1 MNKPVSELNPN
12 DVIKLGDNWFRCR
25 YFYYHNN
32 NVSIDLQRELDQVS
46 PYYDSKCIIISIN
59 KDVDIKFEVK
69 DAENETHHSRRSHAH
84 RKDCY

>member
-1 MNKPVSELNPN
+1 MNKAVSELKPN
-12 DVIKLGDNWFRCR
+12 DVIKVGDNWFRCR

-46 PYYDSKCIIISIN
+46 PYYDSTCIRISIN

-69 DAENETHHSRRSHAH
+69 DAENE
-84 RKDCY
+84 